1 MKFTSDLLRRLAEDA
16 LPAGMGLFVVEA
28 SVSAT
33 PVRPKARVVLDGD
46 EGVGI
51 DECAQVSRRINRQ
64 LEEMLGEEA
73 SYVLEVTSP
82 GADQPI
88 AMPRQFL
95 RHVGRTLTVTRHDGS
110 EVTGQLRAATET
122 ALELAPEAP
131 KRGKGKAAAAAP
143 VLPETITIPF
153 AELKQALVV
162 ISFK

>member
-1 MKFTSDLLRRLAEDA
+1 MKLSTALLQRLAEEA

-46 EGVGI
+46 QGVGI

-64 LEEMLGEEA
+64 LEELLGEEA

-82 GADQPI
+82 GADQPL
-88 AMPRQFL
+88 ALPRQFP
-95 RHVGRTLTVTRHDGS
+95 RHVGRTLTVTRTDGS
-110 EVTGQLRAATET
+110 EVTGQLLAATET

-131 KRGKGKAAAAAP
+131 KKGKGKAVTPAQAEA
-143 VLPETITIPF
+143 ITIPF
-153 AELKQALVV
+153 ADLRQALVV